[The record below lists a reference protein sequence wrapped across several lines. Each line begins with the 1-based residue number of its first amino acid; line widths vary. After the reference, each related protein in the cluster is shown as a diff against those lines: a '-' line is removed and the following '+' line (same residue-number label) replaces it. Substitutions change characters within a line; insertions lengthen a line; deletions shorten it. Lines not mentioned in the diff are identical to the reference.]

1 MRINCIDKMKTY
13 TLTSEGRT
21 FEINGKLYKGVNLLF
36 RGRIRPKAETPKTY
50 KVVGGFICIE
60 RGLYESG
67 LVTVYKTKGGK
78 FAASLYKDG
87 CFYPYYSCCEL
98 IEQ

>member
-1 MRINCIDKMKTY
+1 MDKMKTY
-13 TLTSEGRT
+13 TLTSDGHP
-21 FEINGKLYKGVNLLF
+21 FKINGKLYKGVNLLF
-36 RGRIRPKAETPKTY
+36 CSHIRPKAATPKTY
-50 KVVGGFICIE
+50 KGIGGCRCIE

-78 FAASLYKDG
+78 FVASLYKDG
-87 CFYPYYSCCEL
+87 CFYPYYCCCEL

>member
-1 MRINCIDKMKTY
+1 MMKTY
-13 TLTSEGRT
+13 TLTSDGRP
-21 FEINGKLYKGVNLLF
+21 FKINGKLYKGVNLLF
-36 RGRIRPKAETPKTY
+36 RGRISPKAETPKTY
-50 KVVGGFICIE
+50 KVVGGFRCIE

-67 LVTVYKTKGGK
+67 FVTVYKTKGGK

-98 IEQ
+98 IEQQQSQSIK

>member
-1 MRINCIDKMKTY
+1 MMKPY
-13 TLTSEGRT
+13 TLTSDGRP
-21 FEINGKLYKGVNLLF
+21 FKINSKLYKGVNLLF

-50 KVVGGFICIE
+50 KVVGGFRCIE

-67 LVTVYKTKGGK
+67 FVTVYKTKGGK

-87 CFYPYYSCCEL
+87 CFYPYYCRCEL